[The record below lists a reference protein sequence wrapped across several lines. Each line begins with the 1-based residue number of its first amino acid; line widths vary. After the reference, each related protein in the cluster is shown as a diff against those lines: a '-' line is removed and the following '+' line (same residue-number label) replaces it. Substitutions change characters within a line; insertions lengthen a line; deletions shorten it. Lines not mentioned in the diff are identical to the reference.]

1 MRKAYRVSTLLEQ
14 TLEICRWVYNDT
26 LALRKNAW
34 EQEQR
39 SISLYETNKI
49 LTEWKKERPDLNQ
62 VYSQVLQNVQ
72 MRVDLAFKAFFR
84 RVKAGENPGYPGFK
98 GKGRYDS
105 ITYKQSGF
113 KLEGDHLHLS
123 KIGDVKILLHRPIE
137 GTIKTLTIRRST
149 TGKWYACFS
158 VEYDP
163 SPLPQKETAVGID
176 LGLES
181 FATLSNG
188 EKIENPRFFRTDEK
202 ALAKAQR
209 RLSKAEKG
217 TPERKKARKI
227 VAHVHE
233 RIANR
238 RLNFAHQTSRKVV
251 DRFGTI
257 AFEDLRP
264 SNHRFCDINSPLLPG
279 ITRRGL

>member
-105 ITYKQSGF
+105 FTYPQSGF

-123 KIGDVKILLHRPIE
+123 KIGDVKIVLHRHIE
-137 GTIKTLTIRRST
+137 GTIKTLTIRRSS

-176 LGLES
+176 LGIES

-217 TPERKKARKI
+217 TPDRKKARKI

-257 AFEDLRP
+257 EAVKSTVL
-264 SNHRFCDINSPLLPG
+264 
-279 ITRRGL
+279 